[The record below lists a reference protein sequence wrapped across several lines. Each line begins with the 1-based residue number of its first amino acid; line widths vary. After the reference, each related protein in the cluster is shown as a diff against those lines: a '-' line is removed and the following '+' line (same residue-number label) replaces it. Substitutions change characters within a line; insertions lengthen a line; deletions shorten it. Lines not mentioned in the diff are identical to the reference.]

1 MLVSVAIDDDFT
13 IVIVFHKNVILFFI
27 DYIMN
32 SFIKT
37 MVSGFITKQL
47 LDYAQSKGINP
58 SLAQKV
64 VAFQYHLLLQN

>member
-1 MLVSVAIDDDFT
+1 
-13 IVIVFHKNVILFFI
+13 
-27 DYIMN
+27 MN

-64 VAFQYHLLLQN
+64 VAFAVPLIIAKLAGNTAEA